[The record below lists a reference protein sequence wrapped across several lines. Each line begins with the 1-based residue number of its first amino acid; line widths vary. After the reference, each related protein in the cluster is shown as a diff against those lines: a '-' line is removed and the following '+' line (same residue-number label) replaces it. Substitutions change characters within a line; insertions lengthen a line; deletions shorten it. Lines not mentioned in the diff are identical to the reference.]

1 MGEVYRARDTKLGRD
16 VAIKVLPPH
25 LTADPDR
32 RARLARE
39 ARVLATLNHPH
50 IAQVYGLEE
59 SDGVQA
65 LVMELIS
72 GETLADMIAGAGP
85 SARGA
90 RTPSDKVSSGKG
102 LASDSARS
110 RPLDFRRALA
120 IARQIAD
127 ALDAAH
133 EKGIVHRDLKPGNI
147 KIRPDGAV
155 KVLDFGLAKAIG
167 RTAAPGADLSQLAD
181 RHRSGGRGRESIL
194 GTAAYMSPEQARG
207 QAGRQ
212 AHGHLGLRLR
222 ALRDAHRPRA
232 RSHATRSRHHRRRHR
247 TRSGLECAARG
258 RAARRQAVVDSGA
271 CEKDP
276 KRRLHDIADARIEI
290 EDALERCV
298 ARAR

>member
-1 MGEVYRARDTKLGRD
+1 VTAESAGDLSGRRFGVYSIEARIGAGGMGEVYRARDTKLGRD

-32 RARLARE
+32 RARLTRE

-65 LVMELIS
+65 LVMELVS
-72 GETLADMIAGAGP
+72 GETLADIIAGAGP

-120 IARQIAD
+120 IARHVAD

-147 KIRPDGAV
+147 MIEAGTAA
-155 KVLDFGLAKAIG
+155 KVLDFGLAKAAGGDI
-167 RTAAPGADLSQLAD
+167 PGADLSQLPTVTGD
-181 RHRSGGRGRESIL
+181 GTWEGVIL
-194 GTAAYMSPEQARG
+194 GTPAYMSPE
-207 QAGRQ
+207 
-212 AHGHLGLRLR
+212 
-222 ALRDAHRPRA
+222 
-232 RSHATRSRHHRRRHR
+232 
-247 TRSGLECAARG
+247 
-258 RAARRQAVVDSGA
+258 
-271 CEKDP
+271 
-276 KRRLHDIADARIEI
+276 
-290 EDALERCV
+290 
-298 ARAR
+298 